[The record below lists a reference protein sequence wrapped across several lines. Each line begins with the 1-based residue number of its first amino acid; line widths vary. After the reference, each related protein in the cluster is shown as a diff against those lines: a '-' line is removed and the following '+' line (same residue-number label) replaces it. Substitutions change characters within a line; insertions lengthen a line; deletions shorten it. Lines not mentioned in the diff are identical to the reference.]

1 MKIFSKGGIK
11 LAEVNE
17 ASYSGTF
24 MGERFVTCTVKSST
38 PIQFLPGDYI
48 DYRGERFVLDYT
60 PTDKKTASSGSI
72 GNAFQYDLKFV
83 SLKHELEKCLF
94 LDVVLN
100 DNEIHY
106 TGLSNVQ
113 VFGDAKVLADRILA
127 NLNRLYK
134 GEEQWEIEVLK
145 ESEAQNISLSD
156 SNCWDAVALFKSLFN
171 LNFTVYGRK
180 ITVGTAGKKVEH
192 IFRYGSGNGLTEIVR
207 TAVDGEAVVTRL
219 KAYGGNR
226 NLPLD
231 YNKKGLVPE
240 SQYIPN
246 LMLPGY
252 TETLIDYIESENTA
266 IYGIREAVY
275 KDDEIYPS
283 ISGVTAN
290 DLISAGIQ
298 TTAVGRIDEI
308 VAVEPIIRENQ
319 ASFNIWI
326 KDIGF
331 NIKDYLTPTTALISM
346 RDGNLGG
353 YEFEITNVIRDSSV
367 AGAGYK
373 LTLNRN
379 QDDNF
384 ILPDEKTFI
393 KQGDHFVLLEIYMP
407 EVYVKTAERRL
418 LTKAQEYLAEYDHVK
433 ATYSINM
440 DKVFMAKNPTI
451 GDTMCEGDLIQI
463 VDTDLQLDREIIIQ
477 NLAVKLGGIVPEYTV
492 TLSDDPVATTLDR
505 VQDNISNIE
514 QNVTANKFDGTKE
527 ARRRA
532 IELQLLKSN
541 IFDPD
546 GEIKD
551 TFLQTMMLQVGA
563 NSMNYQ
569 MGKTTAR
576 PSLINMS
583 FTNTSINLG
592 TDDVVHFAY
601 GAANEKVSTWHIE
614 TPFSGTGLDAA
625 KTYFVAIKA
634 SRDNLSAEW
643 IVDENTYGVESVPGY
658 YIFNFGILSE
668 VVEGARIFSET
679 RGNIYAYG
687 DELSAGVISSVNRY
701 SWFNL
706 NTGDFQLYNTKTGQG
721 LQFKDGILTLGN
733 FDPVTGRFDS
743 TVEGIINDAK
753 EAGSTSG
760 SEAAKEQINN
770 LEIGGRNL
778 LANSDFSWPD
788 ISTYYRTTSNS
799 IYTITRENGMLKI
812 VGAAAGGNGQDGLVT
827 IYALKPNEDGD
838 YTISFDAYALTPVNL
853 YYRFGYFSGKE
864 NIATFN
870 IGTTKQRY
878 FGTFKGGKH
887 DDTYNASFLWFNAAT
902 TLYIDNIQLEKGNK
916 ATAYKLAPEDQ
927 EQRAADSIEIG
938 SVNLISKKMMLE
950 WAKVNK
956 EIIYWYQS
964 KAKEKPFLKINNAEL
979 YNLIGGKEEF
989 KDIFGGKIKYKTNTQ
1004 YVLSVEWNLD
1014 AAQLYTGLIF
1024 QVVYVN
1030 GGADYIRLREDQT
1043 SIIRQD
1049 LITRKDQTISK
1060 IAISYGTNTQ
1070 RTNIYNISL
1079 IEGNKVVNGFP
1090 VAPEDIAGT
1099 NNVNLAYGT
1108 KTATIPA
1115 NSSIFNYLRF
1125 PVRNIKPNTVYY
1137 VNFGNIENLVGNPD
1151 SCTVLLYDKTVEKLL
1166 TYNHA
1171 YNFDKNGGILTTI
1184 HNIEEQEGYLLCYA
1198 GIKGNTAGISVKFTE
1213 IMLVEGDQPAT
1224 MWMPSLDEAEEK
1236 ASAATEKL
1244 TTWASDNIISP
1255 AEKTGLKQQQ
1265 NEIKEEYT
1273 GFNTQVSDLNL
1284 TSDSVWTNYKNAYN
1298 LAIAALTKYTAS
1310 TPESINIGSDY
1321 NNIAAYYKQ
1330 KENLLIRISNVRTNS
1345 KKDWPV
1351 IDTTQLDINTYYPV
1365 VMRIISYSRAIFK
1378 LKTKWGDSTPSWST
1392 HSNKFISAEMT
1403 WEANANGWGVSL
1415 ENRYVTSFEFRWAN
1429 SSPIGWGPIKQ
1440 MSNSSYEVIHVRG
1453 GAKYILTTENVD
1465 IVSLKTS
1472 EFTVSGQT
1480 VSPQTS
1486 ITTPVVDVDIAK
1498 NTASEAKVQADS
1510 QAYLKEAFQ
1519 NKTTLQAG
1527 LVSTTLIKLGATNS
1541 SGNWIEKAGINGSV
1555 TSRGVND
1562 IRFYAGGDLASA
1574 IRLVDKVSGTKAT
1587 YAVTE
1592 GGKLIA
1598 TDVEITGA
1606 ITSSSLMTN
1615 NVLFSFN
1622 ANSTFIGIKS
1632 QFTKTDNS
1640 KLDFTLISQYVESTD
1655 YINNEKWASGT
1666 IDIHS
1671 IGVKLTTGVKTID
1684 AKCTI
1689 NGEDMNFIRN
1699 GITYANI
1706 GNTGI
1711 YVNGSIQFRL
1721 EGLNAFVING
1731 LKKNT
1736 SLPDSNEWSHLLIHR
1751 RTGKL
1756 AMVDSPL

>member
-1 MKIFSKGGIK
+1 MKIYSKSGIL

-17 ASYSGTF
+17 TSYSETF
-24 MGERFVTCTVKSST
+24 MGERFVTCTVKSEK
-38 PIQFLPGDYI
+38 PIDFLPGDYI
-48 DYRGERFVLDYT
+48 DYRDEKFVLDYT
-60 PTDKKTASSGSI
+60 PTAKKISSSGSV
-72 GNAFQYDLKFV
+72 GDAFQYDLKFV
-83 SLKHELEKCLF
+83 SLKHELEKCMF

-106 TGLSNVQ
+106 TGLSDVQ
-113 VFGDAKVLADRILA
+113 VFGNAQVLADRILA
-127 NLNRLYK
+127 NLNRLYT
-134 GEEQWEIEVLK
+134 GENQWNIEVLK
-145 ESEAQNISLSD
+145 ETEAQNISLSD
-156 SNCWDAVALFKSLFN
+156 SNCWDAVSLFKSLFN

-180 ITVGTAGKKVEH
+180 ITVGTVGKKIDHV
-192 IFRYGSGNGLTEIVR
+192 FKYGSGNGLTEITR

-226 NLPLD
+226 NLPRD
-231 YNKKGLVPE
+231 YNKKGMVPE

-252 TETLIDYIESENTA
+252 SDTLIDYIESDTKS
-266 IYGIREAVY
+266 IYGIREAVF
-275 KDDEIYPS
+275 KDEEIYPS
-283 ISGVTAN
+283 ISGVTAD

-298 TTAVGRIDEI
+298 TTATGRIDEI
-308 VAVEPIIRENQ
+308 VSVEPITKENQ
-319 ASFNIWI
+319 SYFNVGI

-331 NIKDYLTPTTALISM
+331 NIKDHLTPTTALLSM

-353 YEFEITNVIRDSSV
+353 YEFEITNVIRDSSQ
-367 AGAGYK
+367 AGAAYK

-393 KQGDHFVLLEIYMP
+393 KPGDHFVLLEIYMP
-407 EVYVKTAERRL
+407 EVYVKTAEQRL
-418 LTKAQEYLAEYDHVK
+418 LKRAKEYLSEYDHVK

-440 DKVFMAKNPTI
+440 DKIFMANHPTI
-451 GDTMCEGDLIQI
+451 GDTIYAGDLIRI
-463 VDTDLQLDREIIIQ
+463 IDEDLQLDREIIIQ
-477 NLAVKLGGIVPEYTV
+477 NLTIKNGGTVPEYTV
-492 TLSDDPVATTLDR
+492 TLSDNPVATTLDR
-505 VQDNISNIE
+505 VQDNINDIE
-514 QNVTANKFDGTKE
+514 QNVTANKVDGVKE

-569 MGKTTAR
+569 MSKTTAR
-576 PSLINMS
+576 PSLANMS
-583 FTNTSINLG
+583 FTNTSIYLG
-592 TDDVVHFAY
+592 TDDIIHFAY
-601 GAANEKVSTWHIE
+601 GAGEEAASTWHIT
-614 TPFSGTGLDAA
+614 TPFSNSALDKT
-625 KTYFVAIKA
+625 KTYFVAIKV

-643 IVDENTYGVESVPGY
+643 IVDENTYGVESIPGY
-658 YIFNFGILSE
+658 YIFNFGILSAVTDGE
-668 VVEGARIFSET
+668 RLFSET

-687 DELSAGVISSVNRY
+687 DELSAGIISSINRY

-721 LQFKDGILTLGN
+721 LQFKDGILTLGT
-733 FDPVTGRFDS
+733 FDPSTGRFDS
-743 TVEGIINDAK
+743 SVEGIINDAK

-778 LANSDFSWPD
+778 LKNSDFSWPD
-788 ISTYYRTTSNS
+788 ISMYKLPSDS
-799 IYTITRENGMLKI
+799 IYTITRENDMLKI
-812 VGAAAGGNGQDGLVT
+812 IGASAGNGGANDKRITV
-827 IYALKPNEDGD
+827 YALKPNEDGD
-838 YTISFDAYALTPVNL
+838 YTISFDAYALTPVTL
-853 YYRFGYFSGKE
+853 YYRFGYFAEKE
-864 NIATFN
+864 NIAIID
-870 IGTTKQRY
+870 IGTIKRRY
-878 FGTFKGGKH
+878 SGTFKGGK
-887 DDTYNASFLWFNAAT
+887 YNDVYNESFMWFSGAT
-902 TLYIDNIQLEKGNK
+902 TIYIDNIQLEKGNK

-950 WAKVNK
+950 WAKVSK

-979 YNLIGGKEEF
+979 YNLIGGQEEF

-1024 QVVYVN
+1024 QVFYVN
-1030 GGADYIRLREDQT
+1030 GGADHIRLREDQT

-1079 IEGNKVVNGFP
+1079 IEGNKIVNGFP

-1115 NSSIFNYLRF
+1115 TSDIFHYLRF
-1125 PVRNIKPNTVYY
+1125 PVRNIKPNTIYY

-1244 TTWASDNIISP
+1244 TTWASDNMISP

-1330 KENLLIRISNVRTNS
+1330 KENLLIRISNIRTNL
-1345 KKDWPV
+1345 KKEWPV
-1351 IDTTQLDINTYYPV
+1351 IDATQLDINTYYPV

-1403 WEANANGWGVSL
+1403 WESNANGWGVSL

-1440 MSNSSYEVIHVRG
+1440 MSNTSHEVIHIRG

-1498 NTASEAKVQADS
+1498 STAEEAKVQADS

-1527 LVSTTLIKLGATNS
+1527 LVSTTLIKLGAVNS
-1541 SGNWIEKAGINGSV
+1541 SGNWIEKAGINGSI
-1555 TSRGVND
+1555 TNRGTND

-1574 IRLVDKVSGTKAT
+1574 IRLVDNVSGTKAT
-1587 YAVTE
+1587 FAVTE

-1598 TDVEITGA
+1598 TNVEITGKIIA
-1606 ITSSSLMTN
+1606 TSGEFTGKIQSSVNGDRFIINPADKSFKMFAANNDELSNLSFLTMTGVDDGNDANFASIVLYNRIRAQLLSQPKKTELTAWGLSLYN
-1615 NVLFSFN
+1615 NYEGSIIDNTGMLAHFGISGIIN
-1622 ANSTFIGIKS
+1622 KGIGARS
-1632 QFTKTDNS
+1632 GSGWT
-1640 KLDFTLISQYVESTD
+1640 TLY
-1655 YINNEKWASGT
+1655 YNK
-1666 IDIHS
+1666 
-1671 IGVKLTTGVKTID
+1671 TTGEI
-1684 AKCTI
+1684 A
-1689 NGEDMNFIRN
+1689 
-1699 GITYANI
+1699 Y
-1706 GNTGI
+1706 
-1711 YVNGSIQFRL
+1711 
-1721 EGLNAFVING
+1721 
-1731 LKKNT
+1731 
-1736 SLPDSNEWSHLLIHR
+1736 
-1751 RTGKL
+1751 
-1756 AMVDSPL
+1756 